1 VKNRFTLY
9 AWSVVAYNL
18 LVVLWGA
25 FVRATGSGA
34 GCGSHWPLCDGEMV
48 PRAPRIETIIE
59 YTHRLTSGL
68 ALLAVVVLLFW
79 AMRAF
84 PRGHRVR
91 RAAGLSTV
99 FILIEAALGAG
110 LVLFEYVAQNASAG
124 RAVYLS
130 AHLLNTQ
137 VLLGALAATAW
148 FSHRPDSPGLARSS
162 KPVLAAMAATLFVS
176 MTGAV
181 AALGDTLV
189 PAGSAAAEVSPGAQ
203 ALLRLRIFHPVIAVA
218 AALFTWWMLGGV
230 LRLKPPAAGRRAAL
244 AAMALV
250 LVQLIAGAVN
260 VVLLAPVWMQLVH
273 LFLANLLWLA
283 LVVAMF
289 EIPAAVRAP
298 AAATA
303 HA

>member
-1 VKNRFTLY
+1 
-9 AWSVVAYNL
+9 
-18 LVVLWGA
+18 
-25 FVRATGSGA
+25 
-34 GCGSHWPLCDGEMV
+34 
-48 PRAPRIETIIE
+48 
-59 YTHRLTSGL
+59 
-68 ALLAVVVLLFW
+68 
-79 AMRAF
+79 
-84 PRGHRVR
+84 
-91 RAAGLSTV
+91 
-99 FILIEAALGAG
+99 
-110 LVLFEYVAQNASAG
+110 
-124 RAVYLS
+124 
-130 AHLLNTQ
+130 